1 MDRGQARDFFIRN
14 VRILMISKKEVSAD
28 LFIKVGPEDSVMK
41 LKVVKRTQKRHRGAF
56 SVTER

>member
-41 LKVVKRTQKRHRGAF
+41 LKVVKRT
-56 SVTER
+56 